1 MTASDSTTSSDDSPL
16 RLGDLQLAIL
26 RVLWREGEATVVHVH
41 EVISATRGGSAST
54 IATMLSKM
62 EARGLVAH
70 RKNGRQF
77 VWCALVAEDHA
88 RRSMVRDVTT
98 RMFGGDPIEL
108 LNHLVS
114 ESEIDK
120 DDLDALRALIER
132 RASGEGSAPGGA
144 A

>member
-1 MTASDSTTSSDDSPL
+1 M
-16 RLGDLQLAIL
+16 
-26 RVLWREGEATVVHVH
+26 
-41 EVISATRGGSAST
+41 
-54 IATMLSKM
+54 
-62 EARGLVAH
+62 VAH

-98 RMFGGDPIEL
+98 RMFGGDPLEL

-120 DDLDALRALIER
+120 GDLDALRALIER
-132 RASGEGSAPGGA
+132 RASGDDAAHGGGA
-144 A
+144 